1 MTQQLA
7 PALLVPIPASCQA
20 LGGISRTTLY
30 ELVDNGDL
38 VRVNI
43 GRRALITQASLDA
56 YVDRLS
62 QTAS

>member
-1 MTQQLA
+1 MAQQ
-7 PALLVPIPASCQA
+7 PTTALIVTIPGSCQT

-30 ELVDNGDL
+30 ELIERDEL

-43 GRRALITQASLDA
+43 GRRAFITRASLDA

-62 QTAS
+62 QGAS